1 MASISGCISTCC
13 QRNARCN
20 HYRGCMRYVRLTKQG
35 SAAVVAVSVLAVAG
49 CSMSSSD
56 LVTTTTIGTVVET
69 THAVAGTS
77 AVPTTVNNEVPTV
90 EELMSE
96 VQGKFT
102 QQTYSDT
109 QSGKNITYNVFLPEG
124 YRDSKQYPL
133 VVYIPDASLVGK
145 SSAEYLSQYGA
156 LIWASKMQQ
165 REQETIV
172 VVPQYEER
180 IIDDNNGAKVVSDYV
195 DATGRMITWLQTK
208 YAVDDS
214 RVYGT
219 GQSMGCMA
227 TMYLAAQVPDL
238 FAAVLLV
245 SGQWDTADLTGL
257 ADSRMM
263 YITAAGDAKASA
275 GQAAVKK
282 MFEQDQVEFAESSK
296 PWDATWPMAR
306 QNEYANE
313 LFAKGS
319 SINLATFSEGSVI
332 AANPVA
338 DQEHM
343 ASFEPAYRIPAVR
356 DWLLSQHKVEVDN
369 ADNSAATNQ

>member
-1 MASISGCISTCC
+1 
-13 QRNARCN
+13 
-20 HYRGCMRYVRLTKQG
+20 MRYVRLTKQG

-90 EELMSE
+90 EELISE

-227 TMYLAAQVPDL
+227 TMYLAAQVPEKC
-238 FAAVLLV
+238 VLL
-245 SGQWDTADLTGL
+245 TC
-257 ADSRMM
+257 R
-263 YITAAGDAKASA
+263 
-275 GQAAVKK
+275 
-282 MFEQDQVEFAESSK
+282 
-296 PWDATWPMAR
+296 
-306 QNEYANE
+306 
-313 LFAKGS
+313 
-319 SINLATFSEGSVI
+319 
-332 AANPVA
+332 
-338 DQEHM
+338 
-343 ASFEPAYRIPAVR
+343 
-356 DWLLSQHKVEVDN
+356 
-369 ADNSAATNQ
+369 

>member
-1 MASISGCISTCC
+1 MGYARLVKRSSAVLVAVAVTAVSGCT
-13 QRNARCN
+13 
-20 HYRGCMRYVRLTKQG
+20 VG
-35 SAAVVAVSVLAVAG
+35 SEG
-49 CSMSSSD
+49 EI
-56 LVTTTTIGTVVET
+56 TTTTIGTPVQT
-69 THAVAGTS
+69 TQAVLGTS
-77 AVPTTVNNEVPTV
+77 AAPTTVSSEVPTIDQ
-90 EELMSE
+90 LISE

-102 QQTYSDT
+102 QDVYADS
-109 QSGKNITYNVFLPEG
+109 QSGKSITYNVFLPEG
-124 YRDSKQYPL
+124 YKDSKQYPL
-133 VVYIPDASLVGK
+133 VVYIPDASVVGK
-145 SSAEYLSQYGA
+145 SSEDYLSQYGA

-165 REQETIV
+165 REQESIV
-172 VVPQYEER
+172 VVPQYNEK

-219 GQSMGCMA
+219 GQSMGCMT
-227 TMYLAAQVPDL
+227 TMYLAAQIPDL

-245 SGQWDTADLTGL
+245 SGQWDTADLSSL
-257 ADSRMM
+257 ADNRMM

-282 MFEQDQVEFAESSK
+282 MFETDHIEFAEASK
-296 PWDATWPMAR
+296 PWDAAWPMER
-306 QNEYANE
+306 QNSHAND
-313 LFAKGS
+313 LFSKGS
-319 SINLATFSEGSVI
+319 SLNFATFTEGSVLT
-332 AANPVA
+332 ANPVA

-369 ADNSAATNQ
+369 ADNSAGGVPEN